1 LYVARNGRA
10 DFQPENTPL
19 DLSRSLVVMGR
30 RAAFGAVVLLLLL
43 SRAAAAQTSDLDL
56 GQLASRL
63 ASWAAVTGYEQGI
76 VDSILALLP
85 QAQRDR
91 AGNAILRLGGD
102 GPARRLVACPLDET
116 GYVIGGMRPDGYL
129 TLRRTGRAV
138 SPLFDQQLE
147 GQRVSIQGARGVVPG
162 VVAVRSIHLSRGR
175 DSASAPFTVD
185 DALVDVGAASAA
197 QVKALGVQVLSPV
210 TLVKRPHRYGKTLLA
225 ATDAGRRTA
234 CAALIVAARASRFR
248 AKLLPPV
255 TVAFIVEDRL
265 EARGLATLSN
275 ADGPFQE
282 TVIVDGTGG
291 QLGALD
297 LRIDAETAARWPGL
311 GPVKRWSLPVKYAG
325 TAVETVSLV
334 DADSLRQKLMDWIG
348 GDR

>member
-1 LYVARNGRA
+1 
-10 DFQPENTPL
+10 
-19 DLSRSLVVMGR
+19 MGR

-43 SRAAAAQTSDLDL
+43 SRAAPAQTSDPDL
-56 GQLASRL
+56 IQLAVRL
-63 ASWAAVTGYEQGI
+63 ASWTAVTGYEQRM
-76 VDSILALLP
+76 VDSILTLLP

-91 AGNAILRLGGD
+91 AGNAVLRLGGN
-102 GPARRLVACPLDET
+102 GPARRLVACPLDEI

-129 TLRRTGRAV
+129 TLRRTGRPV
-138 SPLFDQQLE
+138 SALFDQQLE
-147 GQRVSIQGARGVVPG
+147 GQRVSIQGARSLLPG

-175 DSASAPFTVD
+175 DDSASAPFTVD
-185 DALVDVGAASAA
+185 DALIDVGAASAA

-225 ATDAGRRTA
+225 ATDAGRRAA
-234 CAALIVAARASRFR
+234 CAALIVAARASRLR

-255 TVAFIVEDRL
+255 TVAFLAEDRL
-265 EARGLATLSN
+265 GARGLATLSN

-282 TVIVDGTGG
+282 TIIVDGTGG
-291 QLGALD
+291 RLGALD
-297 LRIDAETAARWPGL
+297 LGIDAETAARWPGL

-325 TAVETVSLV
+325 TAVETVSLL